1 MATPETRDPAAVEIP
16 DPAVQDAER
25 PRQKAV
31 TIGTVCKALQQEF
44 PDISI
49 SKIRFLED
57 EGLLSPQRT
66 RGGYRLFDHRVE

>member
-1 MATPETRDPAAVEIP
+1 MSAVTEQP
-16 DPAVQDAER
+16 RRER
-25 PRQKAV
+25 PLR
-31 TIGTVCKALQQEF
+31 IGEVVRRLRDEF

-66 RGGYRLFDHRVE
+66 RGRLPPLRRA